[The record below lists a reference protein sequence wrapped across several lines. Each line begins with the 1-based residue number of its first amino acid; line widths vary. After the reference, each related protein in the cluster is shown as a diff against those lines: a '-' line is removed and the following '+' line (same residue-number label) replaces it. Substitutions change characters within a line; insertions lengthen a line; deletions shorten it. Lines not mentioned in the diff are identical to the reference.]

1 MLERLMSLLREGK
14 TRTVPELAREL
25 GVTPTLVEM
34 MLEELA
40 SRGFL
45 YALQGS
51 CAGHCEG
58 CPLQNACAA
67 GGTRIWSIS
76 FAPPDGGEGRTGK

>member
-1 MLERLMSLLREGK
+1 MLDRLLSLLREGK

-25 GVTPTLVEM
+25 GVTPPLVEM

-40 SRGFL
+40 VRGYL
-45 YALQGS
+45 RSLPGS
-51 CAGHCEG
+51 CGGRCEG
-58 CPLQNACAA
+58 CPLAGACAA

-76 FAPPDGGEGRTGK
+76 LAPSPEEKAGA